1 MHVVSRY
8 RHHHDIRV
16 EMNLMIISN
25 AILQPEDI
33 NLEKEKF
40 LIPFVNLVNLVPSC
54 FAQNLKDF
62 NGSLF

>member
-33 NLEKEKF
+33 NLEKEK
-40 LIPFVNLVNLVPSC
+40 L
-54 FAQNLKDF
+54 
-62 NGSLF
+62 